1 MKNTKVDASWDR
13 IRYSQGGGPE
23 TVYHYLK
30 VTGFPLMGLNGNGGL
45 LRMHWTRRKRYTE
58 AVQALVSTPR
68 NRPEPFNCVVRV
80 VLYRAYKARPMDPD
94 NLTACAKPVL
104 DALVRAR
111 IIQDDSAKH
120 IELEVQQKPLR
131 ELKADWVL
139 YLSRKEQPLEK
150 PIA

>member
-30 VTGFPLMGLNGNGGL
+30 VTGFPLVGLNGDGGL
-45 LRMHWTRRKRYTE
+45 LRMHWTRRKVYTE
-58 AVQALVSTPR
+58 SVCTLVNTPR
-68 NRPEPFNCVVRV
+68 NRPAPFDGVVQV
-80 VLYRAYKARPMDPD
+80 TLYRAYKARPMDPD
-94 NLTACAKPVL
+94 NLAACAKPVL

-131 ELKADWVL
+131 ELKADWIL

-150 PIA
+150 PLA